1 MDSDCFCEMKCC
13 SDSCQKLCVQPPQS
27 KWSPIYFL
35 CCRLVKLGDFGSVH
49 KEVQKKKRLHET
61 MSVRPPS
68 AAKKLESLLFKHSD
82 DFFESGSL
90 NFFCN

>member
-1 MDSDCFCEMKCC
+1 MFSLHKVSGLLYISFVVA
-13 SDSCQKLCVQPPQS
+13 LCN
-27 KWSPIYFL
+27 L
-35 CCRLVKLGDFGSVH
+35 ETL
-49 KEVQKKKRLHET
+49 EVYTKRCKKKKRLHET

-82 DFFESGSL
+82 DFLESGSL